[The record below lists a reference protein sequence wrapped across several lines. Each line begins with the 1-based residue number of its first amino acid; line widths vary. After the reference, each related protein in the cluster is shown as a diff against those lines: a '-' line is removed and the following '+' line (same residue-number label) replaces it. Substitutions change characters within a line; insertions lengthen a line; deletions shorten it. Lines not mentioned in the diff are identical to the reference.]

1 MTNQLS
7 QSETQQILHFLRQD
21 LDVTSFHKSMHKE
34 DAASLWVDC
43 DKEYS
48 DDPYVSKAF
57 RHFSDSNRML
67 RFYTKR
73 EKSLVSLIT
82 KLKTVR

>member
-34 DAASLWVDC
+34 EASNLWQDC
-43 DKEYS
+43 DKENP
-48 DDPYVSKAF
+48 DDPYVSKVF
-57 RHFSDSNRML
+57 QNFSDSNRML

-73 EKSLVSLIT
+73 EKTLVNLIT
-82 KLKTVR
+82 KLKGLK